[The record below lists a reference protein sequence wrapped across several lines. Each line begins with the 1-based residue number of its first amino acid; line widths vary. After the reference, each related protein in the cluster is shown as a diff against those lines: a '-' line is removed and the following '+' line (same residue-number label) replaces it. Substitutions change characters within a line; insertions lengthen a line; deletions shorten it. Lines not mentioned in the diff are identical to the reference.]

1 MAYMEKKVPFRSTQF
16 WLNSF
21 RYESKGK
28 YFGSDHADNYFSFV
42 VFHLYLATWS
52 SAYPRYYVLRSF

>member
-1 MAYMEKKVPFRSTQF
+1 MPFRSTQF

-21 RYESKGK
+21 RHESKGK
-28 YFGSDHADNYFSFV
+28 YLDQISADIYFSFV